1 MTDKRNPRR
10 LACLPGRGRRHRCAQ
25 VARVDHFGLRWLL
38 DFAVTSPFF
47 RGVRL
52 DADAVAAL
60 ATVCQHQLEDALGSP
75 STIPSRK
82 VTFPVPVDDLQP
94 NVELHHRLARVVARF
109 YTGVTIGP
117 PRSLKKDI
125 LVYLKC
131 RGSVDAIRLI
141 LNDQSI
147 PYMEFH
153 VGRSIT
159 SDTFK
164 DEFVAARLPDS
175 LPYYSDGTCEMTGA
189 GTVLRY
195 VSAKTGLMGRSPEE
209 RIKIDSI
216 IEYGF
221 SVLQSLWRAECQ
233 CGETQRIGQDRAKA
247 KFVKEKLLPIL
258 RTLDALVPANGLAAT
273 SSAADCQQGEL
284 SAFEPRRLQPTWVQD
299 FFSVADIVIYSCA
312 SSVVREFGQSI
323 LLPFVNIVRHSEAVE
338 GYRPNIKAFSES
350 PHRY

>member
-131 RGSVDAIRLI
+131 RQVFCPVDCSNRFLDPQIDRGSVDAIRLI

-247 KFVKEKLLPIL
+247 KFVKEKLLPVL

-273 SSAADCQQGEL
+273 SSAADCQQGEQ

-299 FFSVADIVIYSCA
+299 FVSTA
-312 SSVVREFGQSI
+312 G
-323 LLPFVNIVRHSEAVE
+323 H
-338 GYRPNIKAFSES
+338 
-350 PHRY
+350 